1 MTAASTVVQPAT
13 SGMTSAANPCRLN
26 AIRGGLDAKIED
38 QIVHGDRRE
47 CPDVTGDP
55 LSGWPD

>member
-1 MTAASTVVQPAT
+1 
-13 SGMTSAANPCRLN
+13 MTSVANLCRLN
-26 AIRGGLDAKIED
+26 AFRGGLAAEIED
-38 QIVHGDRRE
+38 QVVHADRRE